1 MAKEYN
7 ETDLHVETHGSSRV
21 QKQELERSERDY
33 ELFLQELEED
43 EELRKNVN
51 MYKVTEVENFNT
63 VEGEEDDGADE
74 SSELE
79 ESDAPVIGVDELLD
93 ELDDLTLEDQVR
105 VKSQREQEV
114 GSITEEQL
122 NKKI

>member
-1 MAKEYN
+1 MIDKPRQIALTILYKIDKENAYSN
-7 ETDLHVETHGSSRV
+7 IAL
-21 QKQELERSERDY
+21 
-33 ELFLQELEED
+33 D